1 MNDGIPTE
9 HTITEAD
16 LKADPRLAELGHKVG
31 DIITLPIEGGEV
43 DTGVS
48 PKEAID
54 LTKMRDAR
62 CYPIVKKML
71 KMMLKEKVHF
81 DDRQYLIARV
91 KQMTQEFL
99 DKMIITVLAEDTEFI
114 LEVLNK
120 SLEES
125 YNRASEAMWEKV
137 ATDLTI
143 KDIDD
148 KLNEKGVYNN

>member
-1 MNDGIPTE
+1 MNDEIPTE
-9 HTITEAD
+9 HTLTEGD
-16 LKADPRLAELGHKVG
+16 LKSDPRLAEMGHKVG
-31 DIITLPIEGGEV
+31 DVVKLPVDGGEI
-43 DTGVS
+43 DTGVT
-48 PKEAID
+48 PEEAID
-54 LTKMRDAR
+54 LTKIRDER

-81 DDRQYLIARV
+81 DDRKYLMARV
-91 KQMTQEFL
+91 KQMASEFL

-148 KLNEKGVYNN
+148 VLEKKGVYGK